1 MVRDPGVAGSLCI
14 STEESEMKLEI
25 WQAFVLGTVLAW
37 GVYVP
42 VLHEGQKELGN
53 DKPSAGSV
61 RAFLCVGLAYF
72 FTAVVIPLGLLALK
86 LAGGETFDFSRDG
99 VFNRGGVL
107 FATLGGVAG
116 AAGALG
122 IILAIKAG
130 GKPLYIVPLVF
141 AGAPIVSTIVSLL
154 WHPPKE
160 GTPDWK
166 FFTGIV
172 LAALGAGMVLYS
184 KSEMD
189 MRKPKTAA
197 QLHSPVDASVGQA
210 KEAERFEGFRS

>member
-1 MVRDPGVAGSLCI
+1 
-14 STEESEMKLEI
+14 MKLEI
-25 WQAFVLGTVLAW
+25 WQAFVLGTILAW

-42 VLHEGQKELGN
+42 VLHEGQKELGE

-72 FTAVVIPLGLLALK
+72 LTAVIIPLGLFALD
-86 LAGGETFDFSRDG
+86 LTGGEKLDFTRAG
-99 VFNRGGVL
+99 VFNRDGVI

-122 IILAIKAG
+122 IILAFKAG
-130 GKPLYIVPLVF
+130 GKPIYIVPLVF

-172 LAALGAGMVLYS
+172 LAALGAGLVLYS
-184 KSEMD
+184 KSELD
-189 MRKPKTAA
+189 MRKPHAA
-197 QLHSPVDASVGQA
+197 TQNRTLAGAALPLPDGDQTM
-210 KEAERFEGFRS
+210 RSNQSGELRS

>member
-1 MVRDPGVAGSLCI
+1 
-14 STEESEMKLEI
+14 MKLEI

-72 FTAVVIPLGLLALK
+72 FTAVVIPLCLLALN
-86 LAGGETFDFSRDG
+86 LAGGESFDFSRDG
-99 VFNRGGVL
+99 VFNRDGVL

-122 IILAIKAG
+122 IILAIKTG
-130 GKPLYIVPLVF
+130 GKPIYIVPLVF

-184 KSEMD
+184 KSELD
-189 MRKPKTAA
+189 MRKPKTDVQARKPAA
-197 QLHSPVDASVGQA
+197 AAIELPDGGQA
-210 KEAERFEGFRS
+210 NESEQFGGFRS

>member
-1 MVRDPGVAGSLCI
+1 
-14 STEESEMKLEI
+14 MKLEL

-42 VLHEGQKELGN
+42 VLHEGQKELGLG
-53 DKPSAGSV
+53 KPGDGSV

-72 FTAVVIPLGLLALK
+72 LTAVVIPLLLLAFN
-86 LAGGETFDFSRDG
+86 LAGGEQLDFSRDG
-99 VFNRGGVL
+99 VFNSSGFA

-122 IILAIKAG
+122 IILAIKSG

-141 AGAPIVSTIVSLL
+141 AGAPIVSTLVSLL
-154 WHPPKE
+154 WHPPQQ
-160 GTPDWK
+160 GAPDWK

-184 KSEMD
+184 KSELD
-189 MRKPKTAA
+189 MRKPKAA
-197 QLHSPVDASVGQA
+197 VQSLNQA
-210 KEAERFEGFRS
+210 AAAVPPADGELSKGSHQPQEYRL

>member
-1 MVRDPGVAGSLCI
+1 
-14 STEESEMKLEI
+14 MKLEI

-53 DKPSAGSV
+53 GKPSAGSV

-72 FTAVVIPLGLLALK
+72 FTAVIIPLGLLTLN
-86 LAGGETFDFSRDG
+86 LAGGEKLDFTRGD
-99 VFNRGGVL
+99 VFNWQGVV

-122 IILAIKAG
+122 IILAIKNG
-130 GKPLYIVPLVF
+130 GKPIYIVPLVF
-141 AGAPIVSTIVSLL
+141 AGAPIVSSIFSLL
-154 WHPPKE
+154 WHPPQE
-160 GTPDWK
+160 GIPDWK

-172 LAALGAGMVLYS
+172 LAAVGAGMVLYS
-184 KSEMD
+184 KSELD
-189 MRKPKTAA
+189 MRKPTIEMHAGTQRVA
-197 QLHSPVDASVGQA
+197 PVQSGDGDQSNRPR
-210 KEAERFEGFRS
+210 EFRS

>member
-1 MVRDPGVAGSLCI
+1 
-14 STEESEMKLEI
+14 MKLEL

-53 DKPSAGSV
+53 GKPSAGSV
-61 RAFLCVGLAYF
+61 RAFLCVGMAYF
-72 FTAVVIPLGLLALK
+72 FTAVIIPLALLALN
-86 LAGGETFDFSRDG
+86 LAGGEELEFTRGDG
-99 VFNRGGVL
+99 FNWQGLV

-122 IILAIKAG
+122 IILAIKNG
-130 GKPLYIVPLVF
+130 GKPIYIVPLVF
-141 AGAPIVSTIVSLL
+141 AGAPIVSSIVSLL
-154 WHPPKE
+154 WHPPQE

-184 KSEMD
+184 KSELD
-189 MRKPKTAA
+189 LRKPKTDAHAA
-197 QLHSPVDASVGQA
+197 QSTAIRG
-210 KEAERFEGFRS
+210 

>member
-1 MVRDPGVAGSLCI
+1 
-14 STEESEMKLEI
+14 MKLEI

-42 VLHEGQKELGN
+42 VLHEGQKELG
-53 DKPSAGSV
+53 KPKPRSAGSV

-72 FTAVVIPLGLLALK
+72 FTAVIIPLGLWALN
-86 LAGGETFDFSRDG
+86 LAGGEQLEFARGEAFNWRG
-99 VFNRGGVL
+99 VV

-122 IILAIKAG
+122 IILAIKNG
-130 GKPLYIVPLVF
+130 GKPIYIVPLVF
-141 AGAPIVSTIVSLL
+141 AGAPIVSSIFSLV
-154 WHPPKE
+154 WHPPEE

-166 FFTGIV
+166 FFSGIV

-184 KSEMD
+184 KSELD
-189 MRKPKTAA
+189 LRKPTIETHARN
-197 QLHSPVDASVGQA
+197 LGH
-210 KEAERFEGFRS
+210 E

>member
-1 MVRDPGVAGSLCI
+1 
-14 STEESEMKLEI
+14 
-25 WQAFVLGTVLAW
+25 
-37 GVYVP
+37 
-42 VLHEGQKELGN
+42 
-53 DKPSAGSV
+53 V

-72 FTAVVIPLGLLALK
+72 FTAVVIPLGLLAFH
-86 LAGGETFDFSRDG
+86 LAGGEAFDFSREG
-99 VFNRGGVL
+99 LFNWEGCI

-122 IILAIKAG
+122 IILAIKSG
-130 GKPLYIVPLVF
+130 GKPIYIVPLVF
-141 AGAPIVSTIVSLL
+141 AGAPIVSTIFSLL

-184 KSEMD
+184 KSELD
-189 MRKPKTAA
+189 MRKPRTDLQART
-197 QLHSPVDASVGQA
+197 PSVAPAHVSDG
-210 KEAERFEGFRS
+210 ERMTESQRPREFGS

>member
-1 MVRDPGVAGSLCI
+1 MEL
-14 STEESEMKLEI
+14 KL

-53 DKPSAGSV
+53 GSPGAGSV

-72 FTAVVIPLGLLALK
+72 FTAVIIPLALFALN
-86 LAGGETFDFSRDG
+86 LAGGEPLEFTRDG
-99 VFNRGGVL
+99 VFNSRGIT
-107 FATLGGVAG
+107 FAILGGMAG

-122 IILAIKAG
+122 IILALKAG
-130 GKPLYIVPLVF
+130 GRPLYIVPLVF
-141 AGAPIVSTIVSLL
+141 AGAPIVSSIVSLL
-154 WHPPKE
+154 WHPPAE

-172 LAALGAGMVLYS
+172 LAAVGAGMVLYS
-184 KSEMD
+184 KSQLD
-189 MRKPKTAA
+189 MKKAKPELHA
-197 QLHSPVDASVGQA
+197 QKQMVAPVQSR
-210 KEAERFEGFRS
+210 AEEFGS

>member
-1 MVRDPGVAGSLCI
+1 
-14 STEESEMKLEI
+14 MKLEI

-42 VLHEGQKELGN
+42 VLHEGQKELGS

-72 FTAVVIPLGLLALK
+72 ITAVIIPLCLLALN
-86 LAGGETFDFSRDG
+86 LAGGETLDFSRDG
-99 VFNRGGVL
+99 VFNGEGVL

-122 IILAIKAG
+122 IILAIKSG

-141 AGAPIVSTIVSLL
+141 AGAPIVSTIFSLL

-184 KSEMD
+184 KSELD

-197 QLHSPVDASVGQA
+197 QLHTPVDAPLGQG
-210 KEAERFEGFRS
+210 EESERFEGFQS

>member
-1 MVRDPGVAGSLCI
+1 
-14 STEESEMKLEI
+14 MKLEI

-42 VLHEGQKELGN
+42 VLHEGQKELG
-53 DKPSAGSV
+53 DGKPSAGSV

-72 FTAVVIPLGLLALK
+72 LTAVVIPLGLLAFN
-86 LAGGETFDFSRDG
+86 LAGGEKLSFLRDG
-99 VFNRGGVL
+99 AFNREGFI

-122 IILAIKAG
+122 IILAIKSG

-141 AGAPIVSTIVSLL
+141 AGAPIVSSIVSLL
-154 WHPPKE
+154 WHPPQE
-160 GTPDWK
+160 GMPDWK

-172 LAALGAGMVLYS
+172 LAAVGAGMVLYS
-184 KSEMD
+184 KSELD
-189 MRKPKTAA
+189 LRKPKTETQARTPAVTAVPVSDGQPANAA
-197 QLHSPVDASVGQA
+197 QRPPEFHS
-210 KEAERFEGFRS
+210 

>member
-1 MVRDPGVAGSLCI
+1 
-14 STEESEMKLEI
+14 MKLEI

-42 VLHEGQKELGN
+42 VLHEGQRDLGN
-53 DKPSAGSV
+53 GNPREGSV

-72 FTAVVIPLGLLALK
+72 FTAVVIPLGLLAFN
-86 LAGGETFDFSRDG
+86 LAGGEPFNFAHEG
-99 VFNRGGVL
+99 VFNREGVV

-122 IILAIKAG
+122 IILAIKSG
-130 GKPLYIVPLVF
+130 GKPIYIVPLVF

-154 WHPPKE
+154 WHPPQE

-166 FFTGIV
+166 FFSGIV
-172 LAALGAGMVLYS
+172 LAAVGAGMVLYS
-184 KSEMD
+184 KSELD
-189 MRKPKTAA
+189 LKKPKPAA
-197 QLHSPVDASVGQA
+197 QVHGQA
-210 KEAERFEGFRS
+210 VAPVQFLDGDPRKGADETRKYGS

>member
-1 MVRDPGVAGSLCI
+1 
-14 STEESEMKLEI
+14 MKLEL

-42 VLHEGQKELGN
+42 VLHEGQKELGAN
-53 DKPSAGSV
+53 KPSTGSV
-61 RAFLCVGLAYF
+61 RAFLCVGLAYLL
-72 FTAVVIPLGLLALK
+72 TAVIIPLILLTFD
-86 LAGGETFDFSRDG
+86 LAGGEQLDFSRDG
-99 VFNRGGVL
+99 VFNRAGVL

-122 IILAIKAG
+122 IILAIKSG
-130 GKPLYIVPLVF
+130 GKPIYIVPLVF
-141 AGAPIVSTIVSLL
+141 AGAPIVSTLVSLL
-154 WHPPKE
+154 WHPPQE

-184 KSEMD
+184 KSELD
-189 MRKPKTAA
+189 MRKPKTDVQALSQPAA
-197 QLHSPVDASVGQA
+197 IPPPDGDRSKASPQPQ
-210 KEAERFEGFRS
+210 EYRS